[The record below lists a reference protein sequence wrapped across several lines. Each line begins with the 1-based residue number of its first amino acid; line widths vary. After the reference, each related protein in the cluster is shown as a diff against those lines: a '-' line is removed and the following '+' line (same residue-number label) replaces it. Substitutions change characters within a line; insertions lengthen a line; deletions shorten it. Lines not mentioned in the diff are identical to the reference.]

1 MNTLLVHPV
10 DKRQEKAL
18 KVVFD
23 AMNVNY
29 ENDIDTTQYLLSN
42 PAMKAHLKESMK
54 QAKEGKVKTIA
65 LDKLWK

>member
-1 MNTLLVHPV
+1 MNTLLVYPV

-42 PAMKAHLKESMK
+42 PAMKAHLQESMK

>member
-42 PAMKAHLKESMK
+42 PAMKAHLQESMK

>member
-29 ENDIDTTQYLLSN
+29 EKDIDTTQYLLSN
-42 PAMKAHLKESMK
+42 PAMKAH
-54 QAKEGKVKTIA
+54 
-65 LDKLWK
+65 